1 MGAESSAQRDVAGS
15 REEEDASASAAEVG
29 VQGGGVLDSKPLQK
43 NGQIS
48 SLTSLSGHSQD
59 NTLAEV
65 GQPDGVSVA
74 QKEDTSETMDTN
86 ADEQAPQVNGEKVEK
101 ESPDNNDI
109 TPAEEKAA
117 EEKPDETG
125 EVGFKKIFRFV
136 GFKFTLKKDKSE
148 EKEPVKL
155 LTVKDKDGD
164 MVNGIDEPANDETA
178 TAEENV
184 AAEEKEGKIE
194 APHTEAEV
202 TKDTDN
208 SETPDGPADT
218 AEISDGAVKEE
229 VAEKEGEASP
239 PAQEAALSPFKKL
252 FSTGLFSNLRKKSSI
267 KRTKEEEEKEVA
279 GEDEAVKTEE
289 GEGKP
294 VAEQET
300 KEEKLTEEKAEEEAP
315 ASPEEAKPEPSSESE
330 VTSDETKPEEEK
342 AEEETAPAEVTS
354 DSELT
359 TSQEKTKPQG
369 SPLKKLFTGA
379 GLKKLSTKNKKSKK
393 DNEVKLTESGEQAAE
408 LQSSTESTEV
418 AKADSGPSSPE
429 KSGEPA
435 VEAEVARSDSTQEAE
450 GEVVSDGEKKKEGIV
465 TWSSF
470 KKLVTPKKRVKRPSE
485 SDDEVT
491 SEKAAKSAT
500 LSSSESAPL
509 ADRSVEEEAKD
520 DKPCEDECKTE
531 NTEEKLVSSTEEP
544 KKKMDTSVSW
554 EALMCMGGPKKR
566 TRKTSDSDDEETKI
580 EEESPAPATEE
591 GKQEDKTE
599 AAVANSQ
606 SVEGEGEAASS
617 PEPLSSPPE
626 RESAWDTLKR
636 MVMPKSKAKSEEK
649 TEESAE
655 QVQPESEVPK
665 DESSFSLR
673 KFFPGLRKKK
683 AEKQASTESEEDS
696 DTPAVVP
703 LSEYDAQHEIVQEE
717 ETATTAQVSSDE
729 RSPSWIAAMVE
740 RGDDKHDQLS
750 DITEEAE
757 NIATPK
763 SVDTDTDE
771 HGGLSPKPVGQR
783 LSVAEIAQAPPS
795 ETTTCDPKDENAQEL
810 VAAIQAEISEVPPV
824 TTVICEDAPVE
835 IASEETEP
843 PLDHADSKSP
853 RLLEPHAHDEA
864 MAICTGLGTKEIAK
878 LALEKPATQITA
890 CVSVITDAL
899 STEVIVEEGPQ
910 KVEEAVVTEDAL
922 LSAQV
927 QQVRNVAIE
936 PVEITQSKVLNIQT
950 AEESVEPEPKAT
962 NMANNAP
969 IDPEIPVL
977 LQNGEVTEQS
987 VKTNKE
993 GELACQTTEA
1003 SEQVAVITESVV
1015 LVSSPCVDQSASS
1028 NISEAKD
1035 ATETSA
1041 DNDESSQIEAQ
1052 SVAITQCVIQGAV
1065 DKVSE
1070 QPQTPEASTTH
1081 TATPVQAVM
1090 TTEKEI
1096 EISAETPVVTDTP
1109 TPTTKEKP
1117 VKPLFVAMECET
1129 VPIEVA
1135 EIINGSAVEDKKSE
1149 EDLKKAVE
1157 VNASEEF
1164 VIEEEV
1170 VEIIGES
1177 QMNNKQEALKE
1188 EMEEEKPQ
1196 PEKEIH
1202 MPMQVVLQTAQVLEE
1217 ESIKEEVVEEF
1228 GSNGPVDG
1236 KGDRPASDQSESLPA
1251 EERTPSKCAEVMAQ
1265 VMEVIEEAVK
1275 EIQPTST
1282 EITPAS

>member
-1 MGAESSAQRDVAGS
+1 M
-15 REEEDASASAAEVG
+15 
-29 VQGGGVLDSKPLQK
+29 LKPLQK

-48 SLTSLSGHSQD
+48 SLTSLSGHSED
-59 NTLAEV
+59 NTLAKV

-86 ADEQAPQVNGEKVEK
+86 TDEQAPHVNGEKVEK
-101 ESPDNNDI
+101 ESPDGNDI
-109 TPAEEKAA
+109 APVEEKAA

-164 MVNGIDEPANDETA
+164 LVNGIDEHAKDEA
-178 TAEENV
+178 AAADENGT
-184 AAEEKEGKIE
+184 AEEKEGKVE

-202 TKDTDN
+202 TKDTDK
-208 SETPDGPADT
+208 SETPDGPADA
-218 AEISDGAVKEE
+218 AEISDEAVKEE

-239 PAQEAALSPFKKL
+239 PAQEVALSPFKKL

-267 KRTKEEEEKEVA
+267 KRTKEEEEKEAA
-279 GEDEAVKTEE
+279 GEDEAVKTGE
-289 GEGKP
+289 GEDKP
-294 VAEQET
+294 DAEQEP
-300 KEEKLTEEKAEEEAP
+300 KEEKLTTQEKEKAEEEVP

-330 VTSDETKPEEEK
+330 VISDETKPEEEK
-342 AEEETAPAEVTS
+342 AEEETVPAEVTS

-393 DNEVKLTESGEQAAE
+393 DAEVKVTESGEQAAAE
-408 LQSSTESTEV
+408 LQSSTESTEA

-429 KSGEPA
+429 QSGEHA
-435 VEAEVARSDSTQEAE
+435 AEAGMAQSDSTQDAE

-465 TWSSF
+465 AWSSF

-485 SDDEVT
+485 SDEEVT
-491 SEKAAKSAT
+491 NEKAAKSAT
-500 LSSSESAPL
+500 LSSSESAPF
-509 ADRSVEEEAKD
+509 ADKSVKEEAKD
-520 DKPCEDECKTE
+520 DKPCEDEDKTE

-580 EEESPAPATEE
+580 EEESPAPAAEE
-591 GKQEDKTE
+591 GEQEDKTE
-599 AAVANSQ
+599 AAAADPQ
-606 SVEGEGEAASS
+606 SVEGEEEAASS

-655 QVQPESEVPK
+655 QVQPESEAPK

-703 LSEYDAQHEIVQEE
+703 LSEYDAQHEIVQE
-717 ETATTAQVSSDE
+717 AAITAQVSSDE

-740 RGDDKHDQLS
+740 QGDDKHDQLS

-771 HGGLSPKPVGQR
+771 HGGVSPKPVGRR
-783 LSVAEIAQAPPS
+783 LSVAEVAQTPPS
-795 ETTTCDPKDENAQEL
+795 ETTTNEPKGPKDENAQEL
-810 VAAIQAEISEVPPV
+810 VAAIQAEISVVPPA
-824 TTVICEDAPVE
+824 TSVICEDAPVE

-843 PLDHADSKSP
+843 PLEHADSKSP
-853 RLLEPHAHDEA
+853 HLLEPHAHDEA

-878 LALEKPATQITA
+878 LALEKPATQITE

-899 STEVIVEEGPQ
+899 STEVIVEEESL
-910 KVEEAVVTEDAL
+910 KLEEAVITEDAL

-927 QQVRNVAIE
+927 QQVRNVEIE
-936 PVEITQSKVLNIQT
+936 PAQSSQCQVLDIQT
-950 AEESVEPEPKAT
+950 ADVSVEPEHPVVGIVNT
-962 NMANNAP
+962 SLGSQLVETDTYVANNTP
-969 IDPEIPVL
+969 IDPITPTVEIPVL
-977 LQNGEVTEQS
+977 LQNGEVTEPS
-987 VKTNKE
+987 VKTNRE
-993 GELACQTTEA
+993 EELACETTEPG
-1003 SEQVAVITESVV
+1003 EQVCVVTESVV
-1015 LVSSPCVDQSASS
+1015 LVSSPCVDQLGSS
-1028 NISEAKD
+1028 NISEAKE
-1035 ATETSA
+1035 AIETSG
-1041 DNDESSQIEAQ
+1041 ESGQIEAQ
-1052 SVAITQCVIQGAV
+1052 SVVIAESVIQGAV

-1070 QPQTPEASTTH
+1070 LPKTPEAS
-1081 TATPVQAVM
+1081 AKPVQAVM

-1096 EISAETPVVTDTP
+1096 EISAETLVVTDTP
-1109 TPTTKEKP
+1109 TPVTREKT
-1117 VKPLFVAMECET
+1117 LFVAMECET

-1135 EIINGSAVEDKKSE
+1135 EILNGSALEDETSE
-1149 EDLKKAVE
+1149 EGLKKAVE

-1164 VIEEEV
+1164 AIEEEV
-1170 VEIIGES
+1170 VEIVGES
-1177 QMNNKQEALKE
+1177 QMNNKLEAVKE

-1196 PEKEIH
+1196 SEKEIH
-1202 MPMQVVLQTAQVLEE
+1202 MPVQVVLQTAQVLEE
-1217 ESIKEEVVEEF
+1217 DSIKEEAAEEF

-1236 KGDRPASDQSESLPA
+1236 KGDRPAGDQSESLPA
-1251 EERTPSKCAEVMAQ
+1251 EEERTPSKCAEVMAQ

-1275 EIQPTST
+1275 EIQPAST